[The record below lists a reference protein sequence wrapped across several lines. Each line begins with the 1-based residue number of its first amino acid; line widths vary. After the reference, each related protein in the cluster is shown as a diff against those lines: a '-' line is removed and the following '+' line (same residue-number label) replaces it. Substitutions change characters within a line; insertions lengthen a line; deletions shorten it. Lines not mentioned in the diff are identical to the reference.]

1 MFSARA
7 GFGNCM
13 RLNYGHPWSG
23 AMAEAVATLGRL
35 AAAQLAQRAGVTG
48 LAAA

>member
-7 GFGNCM
+7 SFGNCL

-23 AMAEAVATLGRL
+23 AMASAVATLGRL
-35 AAAQLAQRAGVTG
+35 AAAQLKQPAVLAGM
-48 LAAA
+48 AA